1 MIRFQKIY
9 ILNQISEF
17 LLLVNIALFSCT
29 QMFTMQKYIKLSSKY
44 EPNSSTYFSS
54 NLCLKKKCKIA
65 LLTKVSQAKSTS
77 FFEVSP
83 FFTRFPSLLIHWHFK
98 SFFHLITSCLNLHE
112 LESTKFYL
120 IYLCTSLTRIAML
133 CVHIY
138 QVVPGNVF
146 AFSFSTCLHVPKE
159 FSGLYINYAGGHP

>member
-1 MIRFQKIY
+1 MHSNVYYVEIYKIILKVRTKFKY
-9 ILNQISEF
+9 ILQFKS
-17 LLLVNIALFSCT
+17 LF
-29 QMFTMQKYIKLSSKY
+29 
-44 EPNSSTYFSS
+44 
-54 NLCLKKKCKIA
+54 KKKCKIA

-83 FFTRFPSLLIHWHFK
+83 FFTKFPSLLIHWHFK

-159 FSGLYINYAGGHP
+159 FSGLYIYYAGGHP